1 MSDCDNMPAIRFD
14 CKVMYMTSGEA
25 LSSFECDEHTS
36 IGWIRNKVLKI
47 LTDKQKEGTLQQF
60 DSFRLLQG
68 ERICTNNYNKVHKLF
83 PSAFQWVDA
92 DHGTIVEPESCVLTV
107 VILRGQL

>member
-1 MSDCDNMPAIRFD
+1 MPAIRFD

-36 IGWIRNKVLKI
+36 IGWIRNNVLKI
-47 LTDKQKEGTLQQF
+47 LTDKQNEGTLQQF

-92 DHGTIVEPESCVLTV
+92 DHGIIVEPESCVLTV